1 MDSFAHRQKLRALF
15 YLATCVLGIA
25 GCGDRTASSTDSG
38 KPVARSSAAVEMP
51 VTLRATD
58 ATGLKQVLD
67 EHHGSVV
74 LVDFWATWC
83 LPCMEQFPHTVELAR
98 TLGERGLVVIS
109 VSMDNPSSEPQV
121 KAFLEKQQA
130 RFTNLIGNYTS
141 AVAATE
147 AFELPG
153 PVPCYRLYGRDG
165 ELKRQFGVDPRAAKQ
180 FTTADIDAAVEELL

>member
-1 MDSFAHRQKLRALF
+1 
-15 YLATCVLGIA
+15 
-25 GCGDRTASSTDSG
+25 
-38 KPVARSSAAVEMP
+38 
-51 VTLRATD
+51 
-58 ATGLKQVLD
+58 
-67 EHHGSVV
+67 
-74 LVDFWATWC
+74 
-83 LPCMEQFPHTVELAR
+83 MEQFPHTVELAR

-180 FTTADIDAAVEELL
+180 FTTADIDAAVQELL